1 MENKKHTGY
10 HHRVNGYHNYETW
23 RVMLEILG
31 DIEWDDDE
39 DVTADLLEEIVDD
52 VVFSNS
58 VEKDCLAADYARSFL
73 SNVNYY
79 ELAKIINEDR
89 V

>member
-1 MENKKHTGY
+1 MENKKH
-10 HHRVNGYHNYETW
+10 NGYFNYETW

-31 DIEWDDDE
+31 DIEWDADE
-39 DVTADLLEEIVDD
+39 EVTEDLLEEIVND
-52 VVFSNS
+52 VVFNNS

-79 ELAKIINEDR
+79 ELAEIINEDR
-89 V
+89 KDL